1 MAQLVVRLESEKKAK
16 LLSELLSA
24 LNFVSSVELAED
36 RLIPL
41 KTEEDF
47 FFLAGLWK
55 GRNITQ
61 DSIRKD
67 AWRETHQ

>member
-1 MAQLVVRLESEKKAK
+1 MAQLVVRLESEEKAK
-16 LLSELLSA
+16 LLSEFLSA

-47 FFLAGLWK
+47 FSLAGLWK
-55 GRNITQ
+55 GRNIIQ
-61 DSIRKD
+61 DSIRKS
-67 AWRETHQ
+67 AWRETCQ

>member
-1 MAQLVVRLESEKKAK
+1 MARLVVRLESKEKAK
-16 LLSELLSA
+16 LLSEFLSA
-24 LNFVSSVELAED
+24 LNFVSSVELTED
-36 RLIPL
+36 RLIPP

-47 FFLAGLWK
+47 FSLAGLWK
-55 GRNITQ
+55 GRNINQ

>member
-1 MAQLVVRLESEKKAK
+1 MARLVVRLESKEKAK
-16 LLSELLSA
+16 LLSEFLSA
-24 LNFVSSVELAED
+24 LNFVSSVELTED

-47 FFLAGLWK
+47 FSLVGLWK
-55 GRNITQ
+55 GRDITQ